1 MATGQLSRRSFT
13 QLLGLGAGAA
23 LLPVQA
29 RGLEERL
36 ALGGRAW
43 LEPAKLLPKDP
54 QNLILLN
61 SNENPYGPSPAA
73 REAMIAAHGVAC
85 RYPDYHAD
93 LIHEKVAAYH
103 GVSPEMVEVTCGS
116 TEVLKVSAM
125 AFLAPGKRLVVADP
139 TFEAMAR
146 YAQLAGAEVV
156 KVPCDATWRH
166 DLEAMAEAARERPG
180 LVYLCNPNNPTGTLV
195 SRAAIEK
202 FVAQMP
208 AESVALVDEAYFHF
222 ADDPAYGTLLDAV
235 KAGANVVVARTFS
248 KIYGMAGLRLGYAVA
263 RRDLIARM
271 RPHQVSE
278 SWNVMACAAA
288 LASLEDKDWVTRN
301 QKLNRDARTALAEAL
316 RRRGREFIP
325 SETNFVCVHV
335 GGPVRPV
342 IQAFR
347 ARGISVGRP
356 FARLDEHI
364 RVSLGTPEEMKKFV
378 AAFDAVVAH
387 A

>member
-13 QLLGLGAGAA
+13 QLVGLGAGAA

-29 RGLEERL
+29 RGSEECL
-36 ALGGRAW
+36 ALGPGAW

-54 QNLILLN
+54 QNLVLLN

-73 REAMIAAHGVAC
+73 REAMIEAHSVAC

-93 LIHEKVAAYH
+93 LIHERVAAYH
-103 GVSPEMVEVTCGS
+103 GVTPDMVEVTCGS

-156 KVPCDATWRH
+156 KVPCDAAWRH
-166 DLEAMAEAARERPG
+166 DLEAMAKAARERPG

-195 SRAAIEK
+195 SRAALEK
-202 FVAQMP
+202 FLAGMP

-222 ADDPAYGTLLDAV
+222 ADDPAYGTLLDSV
-235 KAGANVVVARTFS
+235 KAGANLVVARTFS

-263 RRDLIARM
+263 RRDLIEKM

-288 LASLEDKDWVTRN
+288 LASLEDKEFVARN
-301 QKLNRDARTALAEAL
+301 QKLNRDARAALADAL
-316 RRRGREFIP
+316 GRRGCGFIP

-347 ARGISVGRP
+347 ERGISVGRP

-364 RVSLGTPEEMKKFV
+364 RVSLGTPEEMEKFL
-378 AAFDAVVAH
+378 AAFDRVVAR